1 MPPLTLR
8 PAADRDVDAVLDL
21 WHYAAENA
29 SRPPDRRDAVLA
41 LLARDPHALIVA
53 ERDGVLVGSVIAGF
67 DGWRHHLYRLA
78 VHPAHRRGGVGRAL
92 LDAAEQRLR
101 ELGARRLDAMVL
113 DGNDLGHRIWTAA
126 GYQRQDDWS
135 RWVKT
140 L

>member
-21 WHYAAENA
+21 WRHAAENA
-29 SRPPDRRDAVLA
+29 SRPPDRRDAVVA
-41 LLARDPHALIVA
+41 LLERDPEALIVA

-78 VHPAHRRGGVGRAL
+78 VHPDHRRGGVGRAL
-92 LDAAEQRLR
+92 LDAAEARLR
-101 ELGARRLDAMVL
+101 DLGARRLDAMVL
-113 DGNDLGHRIWTAA
+113 DGNDLGRQIWTAA
-126 GYQRQDDWS
+126 GYVAQDDWS

>member
-1 MPPLTLR
+1 VPSLTLR
-8 PAADRDVDAVLDL
+8 PAVDRDIDAVLDL
-21 WHYAAENA
+21 WRDAAENA
-29 SRPPDRRDAVLA
+29 SRPPDRRAAVVA
-41 LLARDPHALIVA
+41 LIERDPEALIVA

-78 VHPAHRRGGVGRAL
+78 VHPDHRRGGVGRAL
-92 LDAAEQRLR
+92 LDAAEARLR
-101 ELGARRLDAMVL
+101 DLGARRLDAMVL

-126 GYQRQDDWS
+126 GYVPQDDWS